1 MKAVFET
8 RAQSGYD
15 DAVETRYHFPKRY
28 LDPASQ
34 AEGDWIVY
42 REPRRA
48 GGRSGYVAVARVRR
62 IDRDPADPDHA
73 YARLEHYLPFDRVV
87 PIQEGAAPYER
98 LLRDIAPNRW
108 GATLRGRS
116 VRDIADDEFNAI
128 VRAGLSET
136 LSQEN
141 ARRLDLVPDDV
152 DGETRTYLELPQAE
166 QERRVQEILLNRK
179 IRDASFRKRVCD
191 AYGDTCAVT
200 GLRMVNGGGRPE
212 VQAAHILPVADGG
225 PDLVQNGVALSGT
238 VHWLFDRHL
247 ISVDEEHRLLVSH
260 NRVPNELQQLFQR
273 QRERILLPRDCS
285 LWPHPRFLRHHLQAF
300 ASA

>member
-1 MKAVFET
+1 
-8 RAQSGYD
+8 
-15 DAVETRYHFPKRY
+15 
-28 LDPASQ
+28 
-34 AEGDWIVY
+34 
-42 REPRRA
+42 
-48 GGRSGYVAVARVRR
+48 VARVRR

-166 QERRVQEILLNRK
+166 QERRVQEILLNRMLNRK